1 MRIFK
6 NLSLN
11 NNYKNSVIAIG
22 NFDGVHIGHKKVL
35 RLAFKKARKLKKK
48 FGLLTFEPLPVMFFN
63 DNIKNYRL
71 DLPSQKISNLKKE
84 KLDFVI
90 IQKFNKKFSKI
101 NYKDFISK
109 ILFKKLKC
117 HSIYVSKNFK
127 FGNNREGSVKNLKKS
142 ENKFFFKTIVA
153 QPVKKRTKIVS
164 STIIRKLLKQGKIKE
179 VNNLLSRKWEVAGK
193 VIKGSR
199 RGRKIGF
206 PTCNILLKKYLI
218 PKFGV
223 YAVNI
228 RINNTFKK
236 GIANIGYRPTFNGK
250 KLLLEVNIF
259 NFKKNI
265 YNKNINVLFNKFIR
279 PEKKFKSIVELKSQI
294 KKDIRLAR

>member
-11 NNYKNSVIAIG
+11 KNYKNSVIAIG

-63 DNIKNYRL
+63 DDIKNYRL

-101 NYKDFISK
+101 NYKNFISK
-109 ILFKKLKC
+109 ILFEKLKC

-127 FGNNREGSVKNLKKS
+127 FGNKREGNVKNLKKS
-142 ENKFFFKTIVA
+142 EKKFFFKTIVA
-153 QPVKKRTKIVS
+153 QPVKKRSKIVS
-164 STIIRKLLKQGKIKE
+164 STIIRKLLKQGKIME